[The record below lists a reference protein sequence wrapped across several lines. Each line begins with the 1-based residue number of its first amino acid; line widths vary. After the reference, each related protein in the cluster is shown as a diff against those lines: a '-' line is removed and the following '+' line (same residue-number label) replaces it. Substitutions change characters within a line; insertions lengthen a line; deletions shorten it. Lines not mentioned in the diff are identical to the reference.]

1 MSLNTIYKLAIVLT
15 KSQLRAT
22 QRSKLVARLFGDPR
36 SIVVVDAL
44 LLLVLGTFGYVLL
57 SMNWITGL
65 GDMMRNI
72 EPEGLAGIPT
82 SIGFAV
88 IVLGVLY
95 EISQPVQ
102 SMSTDLVNWL
112 PISSTEYVA
121 GSVISDAYL
130 YSFMLSLF
138 LGALLGPA
146 LYFGLS
152 IVWVVAALMAVIA
165 LLAGS
170 CVVEILDAVTNRIS
184 SSFYKRSGR
193 SGIVFRLG
201 LTIIILVF
209 VQLIFSGQIAVYL
222 IRSIVHTVQVA
233 WYVPVVWPSVAV
245 LSLSQGSTINS
256 MIFGA
261 LSIGFTFTLFQ
272 VAAKVRARYW
282 VPVPVSVRLST
293 RTYLPSKSLV
303 SIPGL
308 GSVESALLRKDF
320 RSILRRREMARFM
333 AIPFV
338 LAASI
343 GLSLVTGRTTS
354 NSMSFVTILPLYII
368 PVTIFAQMLAM
379 TSIGSEGYA
388 VWNLYAAPIRP
399 SQLLRAKLIY
409 ATSLGIVFCIGMAIF
424 FSILVNSA
432 LAHLW
437 ILMIVGIATVLEQS
451 AIGITIGARFPDFRE
466 TVRSRYVSIW
476 GSLLGLFVG
485 LFIAFLTIS
494 PIFLSIRLYQQFL
507 NQFTILSLGLGLITF
522 LITWKIAERQ
532 VESLLGNIR
541 T

>member
-1 MSLNTIYKLAIVLT
+1 MSANVIYKLAIVLT

-22 QRSKLVARLFGDPR
+22 QRNKLVARLFGDPR
-36 SIVVVDAL
+36 SIIIVDAL
-44 LLLVLGTFGYVLL
+44 LLLGVGTLGYVLL
-57 SMNWITGL
+57 SMNWIAGFA
-65 GDMMRNI
+65 DMIRNI
-72 EPEGLAGIPT
+72 ESEGLAGVPT
-82 SIGFAV
+82 SIAFAV

-95 EISQPVQ
+95 EISQPLQ

-121 GSVISDAYL
+121 GSVVSEAYL

-138 LGALLGPA
+138 LGVLLGPA

-152 IVWVVAALMAVIA
+152 LIWVAAALMAVIA
-165 LLAGS
+165 LLTGS

-193 SGIVFRLG
+193 SGIIFRLG

-209 VQLIFSGQIAVYL
+209 VQLIFSGQIAGYL

-233 WYVPVVWPSVAV
+233 WYVPMVWPSVSV
-245 LSLSQGSTINS
+245 LSLSQGSIMNS
-256 MIFGA
+256 IIFGA
-261 LSIGFTFTLFQ
+261 LSIGFTLTLFQ
-272 VAAKVRARYW
+272 VAVMVRARYW

-293 RTYLPSKSLV
+293 QTYLPSESRV

-308 GSVESALLRKDF
+308 GSVELALLRKDF

-343 GLSLVTGRTTS
+343 GLSLVTSHATS
-354 NSMSFVTILPLYII
+354 DSLNFVTILPLYII

-409 ATSLGIVFCIGMAIF
+409 AITLGIIFCVGMAIF

-432 LAHLW
+432 LPHLW
-437 ILMIVGIATVLEQS
+437 VLMIVGIVTVLEQS
-451 AIGITIGARFPDFRE
+451 AIGISIGARFPDFRE
-466 TVRSRYVSIW
+466 MVRSRYVSIW
-476 GSLLGLFVG
+476 ASLLGLFVG
-485 LFIAFLTIS
+485 LFISFLTIS
-494 PIFLSIRLYQQFL
+494 PIFLSIHAYQRFL
-507 NQFTILSLGLGLITF
+507 NQFTILSLGLGLIAF

-532 VESLLGNIR
+532 IESLLRNIR

>member
-1 MSLNTIYKLAIVLT
+1 
-15 KSQLRAT
+15 
-22 QRSKLVARLFGDPR
+22 VARLFGDPR
-36 SIVVVDAL
+36 SILIVDAL
-44 LLLVLGTFGYVLL
+44 LLLVLGTFGYALL
-57 SMNWITGL
+57 SMNWITGF
-65 GDMMRNI
+65 GDTVRNL
-72 EPEGLAGIPT
+72 EAEGLAGIPT

-121 GSVISDAYL
+121 GSVISEAYL

-146 LYFGLS
+146 LYFGLGV
-152 IVWVVAALMAVIA
+152 VWVAAALMSVIA
-165 LLAGS
+165 LLTGS

-222 IRSIVHTVQVA
+222 IKSIVHTVQVA
-233 WYVPVVWPSVAV
+233 WYVPVVWPSVSV

-256 MIFGA
+256 TVFGA

-272 VAAKVRARYW
+272 VAARVRARYW
-282 VPVPVSVRLST
+282 VPVPVSIRLST
-293 RTYLPSKSLV
+293 RVYVPSKSLV

-308 GSVESALLRKDF
+308 GLVESALLRKDF

-343 GLSLVTGRTTS
+343 GLSLFTS
-354 NSMSFVTILPLYII
+354 HSTSDSLSFVSILPLYII

-388 VWNLYAAPIRP
+388 VWNLYVAPIRP
-399 SQLLRAKLIY
+399 SQLLRAKLFY
-409 ATSLGIVFCIGMAIF
+409 AISLGIVFCIGMAIF
-424 FSILVNSA
+424 FSILVSSA
-432 LAHLW
+432 LPHLW
-437 ILMIVGIATVLEQS
+437 VLMIVGIATVLEQS

-466 TVRSRYVSIW
+466 TIRSRYVSIW
-476 GSLLGLFVG
+476 GSLLGIFVG
-485 LFIAFLTIS
+485 LFVAFLTVS
-494 PIFLSIRLYQQFL
+494 PVFLSIRVYQQFL
-507 NQFTILSLGLGLITF
+507 NQFTILSFGLGLIAF

-532 VESLLGNIR
+532 VESLLRNIR

>member
-82 SIGFAV
+82 AIGFAV

-121 GSVISDAYL
+121 GSVISEAYR

-152 IVWVVAALMAVIA
+152 IVWVAAALMAVIA
-165 LLAGS
+165 LFTGS

-233 WYVPVVWPSVAV
+233 WYVPVVWPSVSV
-245 LSLSQGSTINS
+245 LSLSQGSTMNS

-343 GLSLVTGRTTS
+343 GLSLVTGRATS
-354 NSMSFVTILPLYII
+354 DSLSFVSILPLYII

-379 TSIGSEGYA
+379 TSIGSEGGA

-432 LAHLW
+432 LPHLW
-437 ILMIVGIATVLEQS
+437 VLMIVGIATVLEQS

-532 VESLLGNIR
+532 VESLLRNIR

>member
-1 MSLNTIYKLAIVLT
+1 
-15 KSQLRAT
+15 
-22 QRSKLVARLFGDPR
+22 
-36 SIVVVDAL
+36 
-44 LLLVLGTFGYVLL
+44 
-57 SMNWITGL
+57 
-65 GDMMRNI
+65 
-72 EPEGLAGIPT
+72 
-82 SIGFAV
+82 
-88 IVLGVLY
+88 VLY

-532 VESLLGNIR
+532 VESLLRNIR

>member
-1 MSLNTIYKLAIVLT
+1 MSANVIYKLAIVLT

-22 QRSKLVARLFGDPR
+22 QRNKLVARLFGDPR
-36 SIVVVDAL
+36 SIIIVDAL
-44 LLLVLGTFGYVLL
+44 LLLGVGTLGYVLL
-57 SMNWITGL
+57 SMNWIAGFA
-65 GDMMRNI
+65 DMIRNI
-72 EPEGLAGIPT
+72 ESEGLAGVPT
-82 SIGFAV
+82 SIAFAV

-95 EISQPVQ
+95 EISQPLQ

-121 GSVISDAYL
+121 GSVVSEAYL

-138 LGALLGPA
+138 LGVLLGPA

-152 IVWVVAALMAVIA
+152 LIWVAAALMAVIA
-165 LLAGS
+165 LLTGS

-193 SGIVFRLG
+193 SGIIFRLG

-209 VQLIFSGQIAVYL
+209 VQLIFSGQIAGYL

-233 WYVPVVWPSVAV
+233 WYVPMVWPSVSV
-245 LSLSQGSTINS
+245 LSLSQGSIMNS
-256 MIFGA
+256 IIFGA
-261 LSIGFTFTLFQ
+261 LSIGFAFTLFQ
-272 VAAKVRARYW
+272 VAVMVRARYW

-293 RTYLPSKSLV
+293 RTYLPSESRV

-308 GSVESALLRKDF
+308 GSVELALLRKDF

-343 GLSLVTGRTTS
+343 GLSLVTSHATS
-354 NSMSFVTILPLYII
+354 DSLNFVTILPLYII

-409 ATSLGIVFCIGMAIF
+409 AITLGIIFCVGMAIF

-432 LAHLW
+432 LPHLW
-437 ILMIVGIATVLEQS
+437 VLMIVGIVTVLEQS
-451 AIGITIGARFPDFRE
+451 AIGISIGARFPDFRE
-466 TVRSRYVSIW
+466 MVRSRYVSIW
-476 GSLLGLFVG
+476 ASLLGLFVG
-485 LFIAFLTIS
+485 LFISFLTIS
-494 PIFLSIRLYQQFL
+494 PIFLSIHAYQRFL
-507 NQFTILSLGLGLITF
+507 NQFTILSLGLGLIAF

-532 VESLLGNIR
+532 IESLLRNIR

>member
-1 MSLNTIYKLAIVLT
+1 MSLNAIYKLAIVLT

-22 QRSKLVARLFGDPR
+22 QRNKLVARLFGDPR
-36 SIVVVDAL
+36 SILIVDAL
-44 LLLVLGTFGYVLL
+44 LLLVLGTFGYALL
-57 SMNWITGL
+57 SMNWITGF
-65 GDMMRNI
+65 GDTVRNL
-72 EPEGLAGIPT
+72 EAEGLAGIPT

-121 GSVISDAYL
+121 GSVISEAYL

-146 LYFGLS
+146 LYFGLGV
-152 IVWVVAALMAVIA
+152 VWVAAALMSVIA
-165 LLAGS
+165 LLTGS

-222 IRSIVHTVQVA
+222 IKSIVHTVQVA
-233 WYVPVVWPSVAV
+233 WYVPVVWPSVSV

-256 MIFGA
+256 TVFGA

-272 VAAKVRARYW
+272 VAARVRARYW
-282 VPVPVSVRLST
+282 VPVLVSIRLST
-293 RTYLPSKSLV
+293 RVYVPSKSLV

-308 GSVESALLRKDF
+308 GLVESALLRKDF

-343 GLSLVTGRTTS
+343 GLSLFTS
-354 NSMSFVTILPLYII
+354 HSTSDSLSFVSILPLYII

-388 VWNLYAAPIRP
+388 VWNLYVAPIRP
-399 SQLLRAKLIY
+399 SQLLRAKLFY
-409 ATSLGIVFCIGMAIF
+409 AISLGIVFCIGMAIF
-424 FSILVNSA
+424 FSILVSSA
-432 LAHLW
+432 LPHLW
-437 ILMIVGIATVLEQS
+437 VLMIVGIATVLEQS

-466 TVRSRYVSIW
+466 TIRSRYVSIW
-476 GSLLGLFVG
+476 GSLLGIFVG
-485 LFIAFLTIS
+485 LFVAFLTVS
-494 PIFLSIRLYQQFL
+494 PVFLSIRVYQQFL
-507 NQFTILSLGLGLITF
+507 NQFTILSFGLGLIAF

-532 VESLLGNIR
+532 VESLLRNIR

>member
-1 MSLNTIYKLAIVLT
+1 MSANVIYKLAIVLT

-22 QRSKLVARLFGDPR
+22 QRNKLVARLFGDPR
-36 SIVVVDAL
+36 SIIIVDAL
-44 LLLVLGTFGYVLL
+44 LLLGVGTLGYVLL
-57 SMNWITGL
+57 SMNWIAGFA
-65 GDMMRNI
+65 DMIRNI
-72 EPEGLAGIPT
+72 ESEGLAGVPT
-82 SIGFAV
+82 SIAFAV

-95 EISQPVQ
+95 EISQPLQ

-121 GSVISDAYL
+121 GSVVSEAYL

-138 LGALLGPA
+138 LGVLLGPA

-152 IVWVVAALMAVIA
+152 LIWVAAALMAVIA
-165 LLAGS
+165 LLTGS

-193 SGIVFRLG
+193 SGIIFRLG

-209 VQLIFSGQIAVYL
+209 VQLIFSGQIAGYL

-233 WYVPVVWPSVAV
+233 WYVPMVWPSVSV
-245 LSLSQGSTINS
+245 LSLSQGSIMNS
-256 MIFGA
+256 IIFGA
-261 LSIGFTFTLFQ
+261 LSIGFTLTLFQ
-272 VAAKVRARYW
+272 VAVMVRARYW

-293 RTYLPSKSLV
+293 QTYLPSESRV

-308 GSVESALLRKDF
+308 GSVELALLRKDF

-343 GLSLVTGRTTS
+343 GLSLITS
-354 NSMSFVTILPLYII
+354 HATSDSVNFVTILPLYII

-409 ATSLGIVFCIGMAIF
+409 AITLGIIFCVGMAIF

-432 LAHLW
+432 LPHLW
-437 ILMIVGIATVLEQS
+437 VLMIVGIVTVLEQS

-466 TVRSRYVSIW
+466 MVRSRYVSIW
-476 GSLLGLFVG
+476 ASLLGLFVG
-485 LFIAFLTIS
+485 LFISFLTIS
-494 PIFLSIRLYQQFL
+494 PIFLSIHAYQRFL
-507 NQFTILSLGLGLITF
+507 NQFTILSLGLGLIAF

-532 VESLLGNIR
+532 IESLLRNIR

>member
-1 MSLNTIYKLAIVLT
+1 MNAIYKLAIVLT

-22 QRSKLVARLFGDPR
+22 QRNKLVARLFGDPR
-36 SIVVVDAL
+36 SILIVDAL
-44 LLLVLGTFGYVLL
+44 LLLVLGTFGYALL
-57 SMNWITGL
+57 SMNWITGF
-65 GDMMRNI
+65 GDTVRNL
-72 EPEGLAGIPT
+72 EAEGLAGIPT

-121 GSVISDAYL
+121 GSVISEAYL

-146 LYFGLS
+146 LYFGLGV
-152 IVWVVAALMAVIA
+152 VWVAAALMSVIA
-165 LLAGS
+165 LLTGS

-222 IRSIVHTVQVA
+222 IKSIVHTVQVA
-233 WYVPVVWPSVAV
+233 WYVPVVWPSVSV

-256 MIFGA
+256 TVFGA

-272 VAAKVRARYW
+272 VAARVRARYW
-282 VPVPVSVRLST
+282 VPVPVSIRLST
-293 RTYLPSKSLV
+293 RVYVPSKSLV

-308 GSVESALLRKDF
+308 GLVESALLRKDF

-343 GLSLVTGRTTS
+343 GLSLFTS
-354 NSMSFVTILPLYII
+354 HSTSDSLSFVSILPLYII

-388 VWNLYAAPIRP
+388 VWNLYVAPIRP
-399 SQLLRAKLIY
+399 SQLLRAKLFY
-409 ATSLGIVFCIGMAIF
+409 AISLGIVFCIGMAIF
-424 FSILVNSA
+424 FSILVSSA
-432 LAHLW
+432 LPHLW
-437 ILMIVGIATVLEQS
+437 VLMIVGIATVLEQS

-466 TVRSRYVSIW
+466 TIRSRYVSIW
-476 GSLLGLFVG
+476 GSLLGIFVG
-485 LFIAFLTIS
+485 LFVAFLTVS
-494 PIFLSIRLYQQFL
+494 PVFLSIRVYQQFL
-507 NQFTILSLGLGLITF
+507 NQFTILSFGLGLIAF

-532 VESLLGNIR
+532 VESLLRNIR

>member
-1 MSLNTIYKLAIVLT
+1 MSLNAIYKLAIVLT

-22 QRSKLVARLFGDPR
+22 QRNKLVARLFGDPR
-36 SIVVVDAL
+36 SILIVDAL
-44 LLLVLGTFGYVLL
+44 LLLVLGTFGYALL
-57 SMNWITGL
+57 SMNWITGF
-65 GDMMRNI
+65 GDTVRNL
-72 EPEGLAGIPT
+72 EAEGLAGIPT

-121 GSVISDAYL
+121 GSVISEAYL

-146 LYFGLS
+146 LYFGLGV
-152 IVWVVAALMAVIA
+152 VWVAAALMSVIA
-165 LLAGS
+165 LLTGS

-222 IRSIVHTVQVA
+222 IKSIVHTVQVA
-233 WYVPVVWPSVAV
+233 WYVPVVWPSVSV

-256 MIFGA
+256 TVFGA

-272 VAAKVRARYW
+272 VAASVRARYW
-282 VPVPVSVRLST
+282 VPVPVSIRLST
-293 RTYLPSKSLV
+293 RVYVPSKSLV

-308 GSVESALLRKDF
+308 GLVESALLRKDF

-343 GLSLVTGRTTS
+343 GLSLFTS
-354 NSMSFVTILPLYII
+354 HSTSDSLSFVSILPLYII

-388 VWNLYAAPIRP
+388 VWNLYVAPIRP
-399 SQLLRAKLIY
+399 SQLLRAKLFY
-409 ATSLGIVFCIGMAIF
+409 AISLGIVFCIGMAIF
-424 FSILVNSA
+424 FSILVSSA
-432 LAHLW
+432 LPHLW
-437 ILMIVGIATVLEQS
+437 VLMIVGIATVLEQS

-466 TVRSRYVSIW
+466 TIRSRYVSIW
-476 GSLLGLFVG
+476 GSLLGIFVG
-485 LFIAFLTIS
+485 LFVAFLTVS
-494 PIFLSIRLYQQFL
+494 PVFLSIRVYQQFL
-507 NQFTILSLGLGLITF
+507 NQFTILSFGLGLIAF

-532 VESLLGNIR
+532 VESLLRNIR